1 MGNSDAT
8 PNSGSLSLDSSA
20 PLWSRILTEVSAGQP
35 VAAFKP
41 PKGIVSATVDAF
53 SGLLPGPYTTKTVKE
68 LFIDGTVPTRTDD
81 LHVELDID
89 QATGKLWADGC
100 TGPMVKQGFLD
111 FSSVE
116 QRFPK
121 WQQYTQ
127 EWAARAAR
135 GPGVS
140 GGPERTKTSYFYQN
154 GFTPFGRTWGG
165 VFAPT
170 EVCAPVEPPICDPGT
185 SFDPT
190 ASPAPTPCIEP
201 TPSPT
206 HGKPSPSPTT
216 EPSQPAVSPTPTKA
230 KPRFKRSRLRRAPR
244 PG

>member
-1 MGNSDAT
+1 
-8 PNSGSLSLDSSA
+8 
-20 PLWSRILTEVSAGQP
+20 
-35 VAAFKP
+35 
-41 PKGIVSATVDAF
+41 
-53 SGLLPGPYTTKTVKE
+53 
-68 LFIDGTVPTRTDD
+68 
-81 LHVELDID
+81 
-89 QATGKLWADGC
+89 
-100 TGPMVKQGFLD
+100 MVKQGFLD

-170 EVCAPVEPPICDPGT
+170 EICAPVEPPICDPGT
-185 SFDPT
+185 SFDPA

-201 TPSPT
+201 SPT
-206 HGKPSPSPTT
+206 HGKPTPTPTT
-216 EPSQPAVSPTPTKA
+216 EPSLPPASPVPTK
-230 KPRFKRSRLRRAPR
+230 KPRLKRFRRRRRQR
-244 PG
+244 PD